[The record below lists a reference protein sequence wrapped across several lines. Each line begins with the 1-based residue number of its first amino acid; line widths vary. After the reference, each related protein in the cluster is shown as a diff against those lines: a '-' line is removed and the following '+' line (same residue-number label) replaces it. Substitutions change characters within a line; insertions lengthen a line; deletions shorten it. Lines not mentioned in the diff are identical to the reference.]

1 MFSRRVGAVTPFKGY
16 SCPMPQNPSPPPK
29 AKVVIGLHQ
38 LYIEVEHHSS
48 YPDQMTDLSNRA
60 FELFNAVLDKAK
72 EAECDIRDFSH
83 YEWESDEEEDAE

>member
-1 MFSRRVGAVTPFKGY
+1 MTRLRGY
-16 SCPMPQNPSPPPK
+16 SCLMPQIPSSPPK

-60 FELFNAVLDKAK
+60 FELFEAVLEKAK
-72 EAECDIRDFSH
+72 EAECDIRDFS
-83 YEWESDEEEDAE
+83 YAEWDTDEEEDAE